1 MAIIVQLNPVIL
13 ALMNFLRMPQVRR
26 FIMRRRNLLK
36 KQNSLQIER
45 TGAFFTMTPK
55 KFKSI
60 VNVFIITFTFTFTLS
75 SCVSLDTFKGSE
87 HHTDDKIERTISPNY
102 QSNGIKIAIE
112 ALNLGD
118 FDRASVG
125 FNKAL
130 MLDPNNSYL
139 QFLNGITY
147 HLMAQRGDSSK
158 YSMAEQGYILAIKFD
173 ASNWLARG
181 QLGLLKLDT
190 NKFLEAQQ
198 VLSEALLYNDRDA
211 DLLYSTVVASYFSK
225 DLETAK
231 GVLNRLEQIEGAT
244 ERVLRTQAMLHASL
258 GEHQTAGTLLQQYN
272 QKHSS
277 QDANNLK
284 NRLTDWNDFYKKY
297 RRGVQAGLYK
307 DDNNENDSKARILI
321 TNTKTKQQGMTLRP
335 ASIESTETQ
344 DNDIEQNELSSDLS
358 MVIVDVVIIRT
369 EETIGTSIG
378 VNLLTGLKLQF
389 GSSSDFDPRPS
400 WASNYKYDY
409 TTSSTE
415 TDNIVRSLSI
425 PALSYSLNIFNSQNN
440 RSEVLARPSLV
451 ASFDGESTFF
461 SGTEIDASAVGGGD
475 GQPVI
480 ISGKEVGIRLAI
492 TPRKMEN
499 GLIGLRIDAERTFL
513 KAPSDSIEFE
523 YKIETSKT
531 KVSAN
536 VSLRTGETLLLSGL
550 SEKESQVVRDGVPIL
565 QDIPI
570 IQHLFS
576 ERKVRDFKKS
586 VLILVTPRLPNY
598 IYREKTKNGVTSGG
612 VGVSELQAKYSDWF
626 RPYPNWASVF
636 NHMQSNSLYRE
647 FRTGDVTM
655 EKWQNNKSLL
665 DRVKRA
671 SKLLYY

>member
-1 MAIIVQLNPVIL
+1 M
-13 ALMNFLRMPQVRR
+13 
-26 FIMRRRNLLK
+26 
-36 KQNSLQIER
+36 
-45 TGAFFTMTPK
+45 MTPK
-55 KFKSI
+55 MFKSLF
-60 VNVFIITFTFTFTLS
+60 FILIFIFTS
-75 SCVSLDTFKGSE
+75 VSCTNMDTFNNSKYKADEKSE
-87 HHTDDKIERTISPNY
+87 ASISSNY
-102 QSNGIKIAIE
+102 QISGIKKAIN
-112 ALNLGD
+112 ALNVGD
-118 FDRASVG
+118 LDKASVG
-125 FNKAL
+125 FNNAL

-190 NKFLEAQQ
+190 KNFLEAQN
-198 VLSEALLYNDRDA
+198 VLSEALLYNDRDG
-211 DLLYSTVVASYFSK
+211 DLLYSTVVASYFAK

-231 GVLNRLEQIEGAT
+231 GVLNRLEEIEGTT
-244 ERVLRTQAMLHASL
+244 ERVLRTQAMLNASL
-258 GEHQTAGTLLQQYN
+258 GDGKTAGSLLQQYN

-277 QDANNLK
+277 QDVNNLK

-307 DDNNENDSKARILI
+307 DDIKNNTGARILI
-321 TNTKTKQQGMTLRP
+321 EGTKTNQQGTILSP
-335 ASIESTETQ
+335 TSLENTESQ
-344 DNDIEQNELSSDLS
+344 YDDIEQDKLASKLS
-358 MVIVDVVIIRT
+358 MVIVDVVILRT
-369 EETIGTSIG
+369 EETIGTSVG
-378 VNLLTGLKLQF
+378 VNLLNGLKLQF
-389 GSSSDFDPRPS
+389 GSVSDYD
-400 WASNYKYDY
+400 ASPAWGSKYEYDY
-409 TTSSTE
+409 STGSTV

-425 PALSYSLNIFNSQNN
+425 PALTYSLNIFNSQNN

-451 ASFDGESTFF
+451 ASFDEESTFF
-461 SGTEIDASAVGGGD
+461 SGSEIDASAVGGGD
-475 GQPVI
+475 GEPVTI
-480 ISGKEVGIRLAI
+480 QKEVGIKLAI
-492 TPRKMEN
+492 TPRRMEN
-499 GLIGLRIDAERTFL
+499 GLIGLSIDAERTFL
-513 KAPSDSIEFE
+513 KSPSDSIEFD

-536 VSLRTGETLLLSGL
+536 VSLRSGETLLLSGL

-576 ERKVRDFKKS
+576 EKKVRDFKKS

-598 IYREKTKNGVTSGG
+598 IYRKKTKNGVKGGG

-636 NHMQSNSLYRE
+636 HHMQSNSLYRE

-655 EKWQNNKSLL
+655 EKWQHKKSFLG
-665 DRVKRA
+665 RIKMA